1 MPRWDSIRLVCM
13 SPTFENLTFYFGSGL
28 DETNDTHYN
37 GFQMKNGFGDQLREW
52 RKLRKKSQLELA
64 LDAEIS
70 SKHISFLETGRAK
83 PTKEMIHR
91 LSDVLDIPFRERNLL
106 MLGAGLSPCYSDQK
120 IDDPAMKSVSDAIHF
135 ILKQQEP
142 YPAMLI
148 SSSWKVLRVNDAAK
162 LLFAILFPGSF
173 PVGQNLME
181 LIFHPDGFRKYVI
194 NWEEVSSYLLGRLR
208 QEARLGKRENFDLF
222 QKIASFLPKDQTEF
236 VPKENLPLISIDVSF
251 EGKVLSFLSVISSFG
266 TPLDVGLQELKIETF
281 FPNNK
286 ETAET
291 MSHLASAV
299 GN

>member
-1 MPRWDSIRLVCM
+1 M
-13 SPTFENLTFYFGSGL
+13 SEFIFEKLTFYIGSGL
-28 DETNDTHYN
+28 DEINDSHDN

-70 SKHISFLETGRAK
+70 SKHISFLETGRAN
-83 PTKEMIHR
+83 PSKEMIHR

-106 MLGAGLSPCYSDQK
+106 MLGAGLSPSYSDQK
-120 IDDPAMKSVSDAIHF
+120 IDDPSMKSVSDAIHF

-142 YPAMLI
+142 YPAILI
-148 SSSWKVLRVNDAAK
+148 NSSWKVLRMNHSAG
-162 LLFAILFPGSF
+162 LLFSHLFPGSF
-173 PVGQNLME
+173 TIGQNLME
-181 LIFHPDGFRKYVI
+181 LIFHPDGFRKYLI
-194 NWEEVSSYLLGRLR
+194 NWEEVSAYLLGRLR
-208 QEARLGKRENFDLF
+208 QEARLGKKENFELY
-222 QKIASFLPKDQTEF
+222 QKITSFLPQDQIEF

-291 MSHLASAV
+291 MSHLASAI

>member
-1 MPRWDSIRLVCM
+1 
-13 SPTFENLTFYFGSGL
+13 
-28 DETNDTHYN
+28 
-37 GFQMKNGFGDQLREW
+37 MKNGFGDQLREW

-70 SKHISFLETGRAK
+70 SKHVSFLETGRAN
-83 PTKEMIHR
+83 PSKEMIHR

-106 MLGAGLSPCYSDQK
+106 MLGAGLSPSYSDQK
-120 IDDPAMKSVSDAIHF
+120 IDDPAMKSVSEAIQF

-142 YPAMLI
+142 YPAILI
-148 SSSWKVLRVNDAAK
+148 NSSWKVLRMNNSAER
-162 LLFAILFPGSF
+162 LFALLFPGSF
-173 PVGQNLME
+173 TIGQNLME

-208 QEARLGKRENFDLF
+208 QEARLGKRENFELYK
-222 QKIASFLPKDQTEF
+222 KISSFLPKEQTEF

-281 FPNNK
+281 FPNNN

-291 MSHLASAV
+291 MSNLASAA
-299 GN
+299 GK